1 MSDSLTIYKRSDIVN
16 FMNTGTTQA
25 PVYTR
30 MQGFTSANKSL
41 NAKKYTRQYVDEDFE
56 RESTV
61 GYSPNIAYAF
71 DRVVGNTVHELIV
84 AVHEDELTN
93 QAVDILTV
101 NTKTNEAKLRTY
113 DINPDGDGD
122 GTDAYQYSGNFHANG
137 VQTPGTAT
145 IAANGLTATFVPS
158 ASV

>member
-1 MSDSLTIYKRSDIVN
+1 MQVYKRSDIVN
-16 FMNTGTTQA
+16 FMNTGTDQN

-30 MQGFTSANKSL
+30 MQGFTSGNKSL

-61 GYSPNIAYAF
+61 GYSPNIAYNF
-71 DRVVGNTVHELIV
+71 DRIAENAVHDKIV

-93 QAVDILTV
+93 QSVDILTV
-101 NTKTNEAKLRTY
+101 NIKTNEARLRTY

-137 VQTPGTAT
+137 TQTKGTAT
-145 IAANGLTATFVPS
+145 IAADGLTATFTPS
-158 ASV
+158 GSI